1 MRGFEMNGEAQEQ
14 EGPPSQ
20 VSLFS
25 LFNLRLVIG
34 FAQGICAW
42 ALLEL
47 LPKAS
52 GYTKQ
57 PDVMQWWPYRHPGV
71 FAALCLIVAILP
83 VIALAEVGRMAK
95 RPLAIYLAVACAV
108 LASLAGY
115 DIWRDPVENGWGA
128 ATNRIWP
135 SFTLMF
141 CAGIGTF
148 IVNQLLEHKA
158 RGASLW
164 SRYADHF
171 EDSWMRAFQFL
182 LSLIFTALVWG
193 VIELGRA
200 LFGLIHLD
208 WFGHMIEHNWFRCPL
223 LALAFAASVHITDV
237 RPALLHGM
245 RNLGLTLLAWLLPL
259 VVVLGWGFLLG
270 LVFTGLT
277 PLWGTRFA
285 ASILLWAVV
294 VTLVLL
300 NAAYKDGD
308 QPTPAVI
315 RWAGRVAPPMMLLM
329 TLLATY
335 AIAQRVGQYG
345 WTPMR
350 LRSAMAATIGLIY
363 AAGYTRAAV
372 LKGPWLKGIEPVNI
386 AASLGI
392 VAVLVLK
399 LTPIADPARISVN
412 SQVARLTSGKLAAA
426 KFDYQFL
433 RFNSGGYGTN
443 ALAALAGSSTPEI
456 AMRARQAQVLQHFSY
471 SDGGDA
477 PDPAQTEPAF
487 THASVY
493 PKGARLPDGFRK
505 TKWAD
510 SSDYFAGPDCMKNGA
525 PCDVIVLPGK
535 DSGAPL
541 LLVID
546 GPAPSDQPATAK
558 RDVPQV
564 VIQAAAN
571 TYGGSSPVYGLDAN
585 GKWAKIGALSSVG
598 CAGVRE
604 ALRRGEAVPSRPL
617 HDDIIAGGQ
626 HLTFTV
632 ENTVVCPPASQPRA
646 TPTAAAPVDASAPS
660 GMGPAFGKPGGL

>member
-1 MRGFEMNGEAQEQ
+1 MNGEAEEQ
-14 EGPPSQ
+14 EGPQQQ

-25 LFNLRLVIG
+25 LFNLRLGIG
-34 FAQGICAW
+34 FTQGTCAW

-47 LPKAS
+47 LPKVS
-52 GYTKQ
+52 GYTKL

-71 FAALCLIVAILP
+71 FASLCLIVAILP

-95 RPLAIYLAVACAV
+95 RPLAIYLAVVGAV
-108 LASLAGY
+108 LASMAGY
-115 DIWRDPVENGWGA
+115 DIWRDPVENGWSA
-128 ATNRIWP
+128 ASHRIWP
-135 SFTLMF
+135 SFTLIS
-141 CAGIGTF
+141 CAGIGAF

-164 SRYADHF
+164 SCYADHF
-171 EDSWMRAFQFL
+171 EDSWMRAFQFF
-182 LSLIFTALVWG
+182 LSLVFTALVWG

-208 WFGHMIEHNWFRCPL
+208 WFGHMIEHNWFRCPV

-270 LVFTGLT
+270 LVFTGLA

-285 ASILLWAVV
+285 ASILLWAAA

-300 NAAYKDGD
+300 NAAYKDGE
-308 QPTPAVI
+308 QAAPAVI
-315 RWAGRVAPPMMLLM
+315 RWAGRAAPPMMLLL

-350 LRSAMAATIGLIY
+350 LRSAMVAAIGLIY
-363 AAGYTRAAV
+363 AVGYTRAAV
-372 LKGPWLKGIEPVNI
+372 LKEPWLKGIELVNI

-399 LTPIADPARISVN
+399 LTPIADPARVSVN
-412 SQVARLTSGKLAAA
+412 SQVARLTSGKLAPA

-433 RFNSGGYGTN
+433 RFNSGVYGTD
-443 ALAALAGSSTPEI
+443 ALAALTGSSTPEI

-471 SDGGDA
+471 NNGGDT

-493 PKGARLPDGFRK
+493 PKGAQLPDGFRK
-505 TKWAD
+505 TRWAD
-510 SSDYFAGPDCMKNGA
+510 PSDYFSGPDCMKNGA
-525 PCDVIVLPGK
+525 PCDVIVLPSK

-546 GPAPSDQPATAK
+546 GLAPSDKPVTAK
-558 RDVPQV
+558 REGAQIA
-564 VIQAAAN
+564 IQAAN
-571 TYGGSSPVYGLDAN
+571 TYGGASPVYGLKAN
-585 GKWAKIGALSSVG
+585 GKWAKIGALSLTV
-598 CAGVRE
+598 CAGVRD
-604 ALRRGEAVPSRPL
+604 ALRRGEAVPSRPV

-632 ENTVVCPPASQPRA
+632 EDAAVCPTAPQPRA
-646 TPTAAAPVDASAPS
+646 TPTATAPVDASAPN
-660 GMGPAFGKPGGL
+660 GMGPAFGRPGGL